1 MPSQTSLCRSCL
13 VLMLLLPAIAA
24 AAPAARPGPP
34 PSRVAGKSAGIPPV
48 TQAIRIV
55 AVVDGDPVT
64 NLDVDNRTR
73 LFAMATGLPVSPEM
87 LDRLKPQIVRQL
99 VDERLRMQEIQ
110 QRKIVVSDKDIAA
123 AIAEIEQ
130 RNGMKPG
137 GLRAKLA
144 SDGVS
149 FTTLVDQIRTQL
161 GWTRVLRQ
169 SIGSRIVITDADVAE
184 RQRLEAQQVGK
195 PEYHVGE
202 IFIPIEERAN
212 AADTQRFAETVI
224 SELRAGAPFAV
235 MAAQFSQSQT
245 ALEGGD
251 LGWVQPNQLDPQ
263 VAQIVAEMP
272 PGAISNPIAVPG
284 GLDIVTLVAK
294 RNVGQDQG
302 TMLSIRQVFLPFASP
317 LEPQAPTPAQL
328 QLFDKAKSIS
338 ASVHSC
344 DQMDQVA
351 AQEKSPRPA
360 NPGDIRLESVTP
372 PAFRD
377 MLDKLPLQTATKPL
391 VSPDGIAVM
400 MVCAREQKN
409 LAALTPKEIRDQILE
424 QRVDLLSRQLQQ
436 DLRSQAHIEIRG
448 NGTA

>member
-1 MPSQTSLCRSCL
+1 MPSQKMFCRSCL
-13 VLMLLLPAIAA
+13 ALMLLLPAMAA
-24 AAPAARPGPP
+24 AALAAHPGPP
-34 PSRVAGKSAGIPPV
+34 PSVVVRKSPRVPPAAP
-48 TQAIRIV
+48 AIRIV
-55 AVVDGDPVT
+55 AVVNGDPVT
-64 NLDVDNRTR
+64 NVDVDNRTR
-73 LFAMATGLPVSPEM
+73 LFALATGLPVSPEM

-110 QRKIVVSDKDIAA
+110 QRKIVISDKEIAA

-169 SIGSRIVITDADVAE
+169 AIGDRAVITDADVTE
-184 RQRLEAQQVGK
+184 QQRLEAQQVGK

-235 MAAQFSQSQT
+235 VAAQFSQSQT
-245 ALEGGD
+245 ALQGGD

-272 PGAISNPIAVPG
+272 PGAISNPITVPG

-294 RNVGQDQG
+294 RNVGQDVG
-302 TMLSIRQVFLPFASP
+302 TILSIRQVFLPFASP
-317 LEPQAPTPAQL
+317 LDPQAPTPAQM
-328 QLFDKAKSIS
+328 QLFNRAKSIS

-344 DQMDQVA
+344 DQMEQVA
-351 AQEKSPRPA
+351 TQEKSPRPA

-391 VSPDGIAVM
+391 VSPDGIAIM
-400 MVCAREQKN
+400 IVCSRGQKN
-409 LAALTPKEIRDQILE
+409 LAALTPKEIRDQILG

-436 DLRSQAHIEIRG
+436 DLRSQAQIEIRA
-448 NGTA
+448 NGTT